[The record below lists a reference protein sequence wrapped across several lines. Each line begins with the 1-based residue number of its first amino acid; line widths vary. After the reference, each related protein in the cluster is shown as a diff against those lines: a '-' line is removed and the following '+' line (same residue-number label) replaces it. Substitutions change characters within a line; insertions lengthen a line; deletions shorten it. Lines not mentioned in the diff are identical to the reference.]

1 MSEPATRPLDTADE
15 QIAELIHLFSA
26 QDEAALSLPCPG
38 REKLGDG
45 TIGALA
51 LHTADNYLR
60 IAEFL
65 QNASEMSAG
74 HTGGRRRRH
83 WMPRFLR
90 AHGHTSRSHDGD
102 HAQSTHRGAYT
113 ARNLRPADLL
123 GRLSAAREA
132 FSRLAEMTNERL
144 HTVPPADSFRFC
156 DGQRTLEQVINNL
169 LKHQRH
175 QLDALKTGLAQ

>member
-1 MSEPATRPLDTADE
+1 MSERATQPLDTADE
-15 QIAELIHLFSA
+15 QIGELIDLLSV
-26 QDEAALSLPCPG
+26 QDEAALRLPCPG

-65 QNASEMSAG
+65 QNASEMSAA
-74 HTGGRRRRH
+74 HTGGPRRRH

-90 AHGHTSRSHDGD
+90 AHGHTPRNHDGD
-102 HAQSTHRGAYT
+102 HDQGTHPGDYT
-113 ARNLRPADLL
+113 ARNIHLADLL
-123 GRLSAAREA
+123 MRLSTARDA
-132 FSRLAEMTNERL
+132 LSLCTQMTDEHL
-144 HTVPPADSFRFC
+144 HTVPPAGSFRFC

-169 LKHQRH
+169 LNHQRH